1 MPSYTLRD
9 YQLGAVDAA
18 IEWMKKNSDPAVLSL
33 SGGAGKSIIIAE
45 IARILFNMTGK
56 RILCLVPS
64 RTLAEQNGEK
74 MAMTGEKFSFYSASI
89 SKSLRHKIVIA
100 TEGTFKSVALSHGDQ
115 FAAIL
120 VDEADRVTETFKQIV
135 EDMRS
140 KNPLLRVIGLTGS
153 PFRLSSGYIY
163 ELDLDNRVVAD
174 AIDPYYKKLIYSVT
188 CNELIDQGYLTPIQV
203 GAIAEHYNT
212 ENLKIDTKN
221 ESFTTKSLNEM
232 LSDGGVTERIVQD
245 FLAKT
250 KDKKGVMIF
259 CTSIKHAEDVYS
271 MLPSGEAV
279 ILHGKL
285 SKAEQSKAV
294 SDFKSGKAKY
304 FVNVDMGTVGFDCPR
319 VDCLVLLR
327 PTASNRLMQQIL
339 WRGVRLYDGKEY
351 CLLLDYTDNIP
362 NLFGDNPDIFTP
374 QIKAYGS
381 RPSIPISFSCPD
393 CGTINEASKRQG
405 FESYSEVGGF
415 ALDLAGDVIKT
426 DGDQLMPAHHS
437 RRCCGVVLKGKNQYE
452 RCGFYWAHKT
462 CPECGEKCDIA
473 AKNCNSC
480 GFVLIRPDEKL
491 NETAYVLK
499 VGDTLT
505 ANVEKMEIEKS
516 SNGQVVIAK
525 FWTPHKNIMSKMY
538 PHHKNHFITLTWRKF
553 SKITNGG
560 EIMPKAITY
569 TIKKDGMCVINDYHM
584 ECA

>member
-1 MPSYTLRD
+1 MLKPRF
-9 YQLGAVDAA
+9 YQQDAHDAA
-18 IEWMKKNSDPAVLSL
+18 MDWMKKNDAPCLLSL
-33 SGGAGKSIIIAE
+33 PTGSGKSIIVAMLAE
-45 IARILFNMTGK
+45 TLHKISGGK
-56 RILCLVPS
+56 RVLCLCPS
-64 RTLAEQNGEK
+64 KELTQQNFDKYISIGGK
-74 MAMTGEKFSFYSASI
+74 ASIYSASI
-89 SKSLRHKIVIA
+89 SKSMRHPVIFA
-100 TEGTFKSVALSHGDQ
+100 TEQSFLKIAEKFAHEFCAIVQDECHKQAGTFLEIVRIFREANHNMRIVGLSATPYIMNKGYV
-115 FAAIL
+115 FEL
-120 VDEADRVTETFKQIV
+120 TEKNQIV
-135 EDMRS
+135 S
-140 KNPLLRVIGLTGS
+140 
-153 PFRLSSGYIY
+153 
-163 ELDLDNRVVAD
+163 D
-174 AIDPYYKKLIYSVT
+174 AIDPFFKKQVYSISADKLI
-188 CNELIDQGYLTPIQV
+188 ELGFLTPPQIGTV
-203 GAIAEHYNT
+203 SDHYNT
-212 ENLKIDTKN
+212 EGLELKNGKFDEKELAGRFEDQSITAN
-221 ESFTTKSLNEM
+221 
-232 LSDGGVTERIVQD
+232 IVQD
-245 FLAKT
+245 ILNKT
-250 KDKKGVMIF
+250 SNRKRCLIF
-259 CTSIKHAEDVYS
+259 ATSIKHAE
-271 MLPSGEAV
+271 E
-279 ILHGKL
+279 IHKL
-285 SKAEQSKAV
+285 IPESATI
-294 SDFKSGKAKY
+294 SGKTPKQDRERILKDFESGKIKY
-304 FVNVDMGTVGFDCPR
+304 LTNVSILTVGYDLPIL
-319 VDCLVLLR
+319 DAIAILR
-327 PTASNRLMQQIL
+327 PTMSASLYQQIL
-339 WRGVRLYDGKEY
+339 GRGTRLHEGKENF
-351 CLLLDYTDNIP
+351 LVLDYTDNIP
-362 NLFGDNPDIFTP
+362 QFFEGKESVFEPN
-374 QIKAYGS
+374 IKAYGS
-381 RPSIPISFSCPD
+381 RISVPISFSCPD